1 MAVSSPVIPR
11 KKRKIHWTPYL
22 FLLSPLIIYFIW
34 ILAPMLYTFYL
45 SLTDWDGISPESKY
59 IGLKNFGSLFGSL
72 GKRVPSAF
80 EYSLYNNLRWLL
92 VFITVP
98 VVVGLGLAMVLNS
111 DIMGDRYFKLAIFL
125 PQILSLPVIALIW
138 SYGVYNPRE
147 GIINSFL
154 LSLGV
159 GNPPGWLADK
169 QLVIW
174 CVIAAAAWRQV
185 GYIMILYVA
194 GLKNVDPSLLDAAKV
209 DGANGWQTF
218 IKVLFPL
225 LAPVTT
231 IVVVISIIDS
241 LRSFDLVWVMTKG
254 GPANASSVLAVLMY
268 IQSFNNYKMGQGA
281 ATAVVL
287 FGVSLVF
294 IIVYLSR
301 VMKDELEY

>member
-1 MAVSSPVIPR
+1 
-11 KKRKIHWTPYL
+11 
-22 FLLSPLIIYFIW
+22 
-34 ILAPMLYTFYL
+34 
-45 SLTDWDGISPESKY
+45 
-59 IGLKNFGSLFGSL
+59 
-72 GKRVPSAF
+72 
-80 EYSLYNNLRWLL
+80 
-92 VFITVP
+92 
-98 VVVGLGLAMVLNS
+98 
-111 DIMGDRYFKLAIFL
+111 
-125 PQILSLPVIALIW
+125 
-138 SYGVYNPRE
+138 
-147 GIINSFL
+147 
-154 LSLGV
+154 
-159 GNPPGWLADK
+159 
-169 QLVIW
+169 
-174 CVIAAAAWRQV
+174 
-185 GYIMILYVA
+185 MILYVA